1 MNATQTNAKEAPAM
15 HTIISVE
22 SFTATS
28 PTALDGNKATCSC
41 GYVVRTS
48 LSKGQA
54 GLEGLHHVNWMNR
67 KEAGK

>member
-1 MNATQTNAKEAPAM
+1 MK

-22 SFTATS
+22 SFTATEAG
-28 PTALDGNKATCSC
+28 ALDGNKATCSC